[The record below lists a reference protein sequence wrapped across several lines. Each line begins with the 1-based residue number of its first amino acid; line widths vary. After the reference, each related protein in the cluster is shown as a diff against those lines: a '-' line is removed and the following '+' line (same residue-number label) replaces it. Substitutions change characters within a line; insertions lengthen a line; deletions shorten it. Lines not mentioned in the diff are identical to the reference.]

1 MNKRPEHSVFFFKN
15 EKVWI
20 KLANY
25 GKMEGINYSNCYN

>member
-1 MNKRPEHSVFFFKN
+1 MNKRPEHSIFFLN

-20 KLANY
+20 KLDNY